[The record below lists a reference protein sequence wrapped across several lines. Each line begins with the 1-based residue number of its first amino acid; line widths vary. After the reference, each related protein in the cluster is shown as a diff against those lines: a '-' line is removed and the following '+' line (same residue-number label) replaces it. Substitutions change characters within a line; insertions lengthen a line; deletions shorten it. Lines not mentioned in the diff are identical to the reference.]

1 MATESA
7 RPLSGGT
14 GAGKWPPSKDTGS
27 YDSIPASLSEDELAE
42 LAFMPNSG
50 GIFGKWRGSVLKR
63 SGSAPPTMEG
73 SLVALGHL
81 TGQPSGNLGAILPNL
96 GTEANN
102 SESKENIY
110 YDSACVKYYMSK
122 VNLNPR
128 FPPPLVSRNQF
139 GKSEERKPFSLDDSS
154 SRSLLLGHPTLPTHK
169 EEPEDEKSPS
179 LDSSS
184 ADDAQCDSAQSTSN
198 LGGHSPNLVD
208 SIKVIPVLI
217 QELALIVFSTCTQT
231 NFVALFGCGFCSS
244 CTWFLRLWCTAVA
257 TSSSCSRSQ
266 KNGSRRRLMFSSVT

>member
-1 MATESA
+1 
-7 RPLSGGT
+7 
-14 GAGKWPPSKDTGS
+14 
-27 YDSIPASLSEDELAE
+27 
-42 LAFMPNSG
+42 MPNSG
-50 GIFGKWRGSVLKR
+50 GIFGKWRGSVLER

-217 QELALIVFSTCTQT
+217 QELALIFFPHALKQT
-231 NFVALFGCGFCSS
+231 SWRCSVVGFAAAAPGFCGCGAQ
-244 CTWFLRLWCTAVA
+244 LWLLVA
-257 TSSSCSRSQ
+257 AAAAA
-266 KNGSRRRLMFSSVT
+266 KKMAAGEG